1 MKQLRLYLLPILLIG
16 SADILYGQLQHVYQ
30 DDQFMLSRLYAGLS
44 STSSFPIDS
53 VVGNATADF
62 RIGAMTRFL
71 MTSQLSVKFWGVIH
85 FEKNN
90 NVAGYNS
97 FSVLY
102 EPVKKI
108 SLEAGLMAT
117 PTTILRPN
125 PTTWQSQVETST
137 QQTIIPGR
145 PGAKIGYRLT
155 SDLKLTYGLFNHGHV
170 WGHHVRLQIRN
181 WHLAGYGSDQGMD
194 FLAVKYVGNKFEST
208 ATYVLKKSVNAMMI
222 LKPVERWSLLA
233 DAGYDL
239 NLRHSRFRQLAIRRH
254 FHASKVH
261 LQSFISLAY
270 DCEARAV
277 LGQVFLYLY

>member
-1 MKQLRLYLLPILLIG
+1 MKQLRFYLLPFLFTGMVDQLN
-16 SADILYGQLQHVYQ
+16 GQIQNVYQ
-30 DDQFMLSRLYAGLS
+30 DDQFVVSRVYAGLS
-44 STSSFPIDS
+44 SMTGFPVDS
-53 VVGNATADF
+53 VASYATADF
-62 RIGAMTRFL
+62 RAGAMSAF
-71 MTSQLSVKFWGVIH
+71 MISDQLTVKFWGVVHI
-85 FEKNN
+85 EKDE
-90 NVAGYNS
+90 VAKAFNS
-97 FSVLY
+97 FAVQIMPTERLS
-102 EPVKKI
+102 I
-108 SLEAGLMAT
+108 QAGLVAT

-170 WGHHVRLQIRN
+170 WGHHVGLQIRN

-222 LKPVERWSLLA
+222 LKPDERWSLLA

-254 FHASKVH
+254 FHASKAH